1 MFNASQRQL
10 LKILGI
16 QPLQLRA
23 QFQFSS
29 KSASEDLD
37 SRSSIQL
44 LCPDVNHGL
53 VQDVLAFCQ
62 QQPVAAEK
70 ALLLGTLHWSIQ
82 PELTACQLSEH
93 QLLTPELATLAA
105 TALKRQL
112 WQCLS
117 RYFDAA
123 D

>member
-10 LKILGI
+10 LKVLGI
-16 QPLQLRA
+16 QPLRLKA
-23 QFQFSS
+23 QFQSS
-29 KSASEDLD
+29 GKSASEDLD
-37 SRSSIQL
+37 SSSSIQF
-44 LCPDVNHGL
+44 CPDLNHGL

-93 QLLTPELATLAA
+93 QLLTPELATLAS